1 MSGAN
6 KTKIDHHFWKTL
18 EKDLA
23 EIEKVIIERPAHGVL
38 TGCQALAH
46 KKHGKKLSKHEAGSW
61 GKLNLPQKFHTLIDN
76 AMVELAGKYEKIYWD
91 SRELMDFAKYVINE
105 LDIIGEF

>member
-1 MSGAN
+1 MSGDK
-6 KTKIDHHFWKTL
+6 KTKNSHHFWKTI
-18 EKDLA
+18 EKDL
-23 EIEKVIIERPAHGVL
+23 EKLEDIIIERPAHGVL

-46 KKHGKKLSKHEAGSW
+46 KKHGKKLNKHEAGKW
-61 GKLNLPQKFHTLIDN
+61 GKLNLPEKFHMLIDK

-91 SRELMDFAKYVINE
+91 SRELMDFARYVLNE